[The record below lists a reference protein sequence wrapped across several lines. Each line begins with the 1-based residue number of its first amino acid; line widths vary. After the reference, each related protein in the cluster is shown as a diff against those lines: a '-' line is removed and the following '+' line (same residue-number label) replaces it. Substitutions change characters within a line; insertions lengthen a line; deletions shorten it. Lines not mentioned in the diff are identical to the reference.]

1 MQHFSTIK
9 VAFETTQSKYQ
20 IYCFRDFLPRGSGIV
35 TRRPLILQLQN
46 HPDKEWAE
54 FLHMG
59 DKKYTDFDSVRQ
71 EIQDET
77 DRETGSNKGISKTP
91 INLKIFSPH
100 GITNK
105 LTEI

>member
-1 MQHFSTIK
+1 MSLWK
-9 VAFETTQSKYQ
+9 VKLPTLSFEHQ

-54 FLHMG
+54 FLHME

-77 DRETGSNKGISKTP
+77 DRETGSNKGIST
-91 INLKIFSPH
+91 IL
-100 GITNK
+100 
-105 LTEI
+105 